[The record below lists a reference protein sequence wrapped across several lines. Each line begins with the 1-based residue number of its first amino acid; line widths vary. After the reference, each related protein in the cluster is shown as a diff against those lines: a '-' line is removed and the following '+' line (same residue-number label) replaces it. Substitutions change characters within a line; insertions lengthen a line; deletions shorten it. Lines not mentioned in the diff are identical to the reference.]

1 MNERITDVLIIGAG
15 PAGLAAALYAGR
27 SLLKPTVLERMSI
40 GGLAL
45 STEWIDNYPGFP
57 DGINASELADRMH
70 RQAERFGAEFV
81 SDEALSLS
89 RGDTGF
95 DVTTAEGTLFHARSV
110 IVATGAVPRA
120 LPVKEEAKYRGRG
133 ISYCATCDA
142 AFFRDKVV
150 AVVGGGDSAV
160 GEALVL
166 ARGCTKVIVAHPL
179 ESLQAA
185 QVLVDQLR
193 ALPNVEFIPGASP
206 AGVEGEGKVERLRL
220 RLAAGGEAV
229 IDVAGVFVAMEFV
242 PTGELLKGLV
252 ETDAQGYVV
261 VPETTE
267 SGIPGLFIAGDVRRK
282 PLKQVVTAVADGAI
296 AAQKAGVYIRALRDK
311 PKSSGTSST

>member
-40 GGLAL
+40 GGLVL

-166 ARGCTKVIVAHPL
+166 ARGCTKVIMAHPL

-185 QVLVDQLR
+185 QVLVEQLR
-193 ALPNVEFIPGASP
+193 ALPNVEFVPGASP

-229 IDVAGVFVAMEFV
+229 LEVAGVFVAMEFV

-252 ETDAQGYVV
+252 EADAQGYIV

-296 AAQKAGVYIRALRDK
+296 AAQKAGVYVRALRD
-311 PKSSGTSST
+311 KSSGTSST